1 MYIIHPMLHDEK
13 KLFHVSSHVVGSK
26 NVGAAINASKAKYI
40 YTNLCNGIR
49 SKNERGLT
57 AGLAI
62 AFVNT
67 DYTGWTDV
75 HEPKQYATRLA
86 AATAKAIAIAKYTKL
101 GYTNVGV
108 RNSVSN
114 NTGSGDGGARW
125 TAKFPSSMKQD
136 KIYSKID
143 WINTSL
149 QLDIPARVKYMAYGI
164 LAGCSTDKANAAR
177 IGFYTE
183 VDNMATLLMFVRKAM
198 GLV

>member
-1 MYIIHPMLHDEK
+1 MYIIHPMLHDER

-40 YTNLCNGIR
+40 YNNLCAGIR

-75 HEPKQYATRLA
+75 HEPKQYNSRDE
-86 AATAKAIAIAKYTKL
+86 AATAKAIAIAKYERL

-108 RNSVSN
+108 RNHVSSN
-114 NTGSGDGGARW
+114 RGTGDGGVRW
-125 TAKFPSSMKQD
+125 TKKFPSSMTQA

-164 LAGCSTDKANAAR
+164 LAGCSTDRANAAKY
-177 IGFYTE
+177 GFFTDI
-183 VDNMATLLMFVRKAM
+183 DNMATLLMFVRKAM
-198 GLV
+198 GLK

>member
-1 MYIIHPMLHDEK
+1 MYIIHPMLHEGK

-26 NVGAAINASKAKYI
+26 NIGAAVNASKAKYI
-40 YTNLCNGIR
+40 YTNLCAGIR

-67 DYTGWTDV
+67 DYIGWDDV
-75 HEPKQYATRLA
+75 YEFKQYATRDEA
-86 AATAKAIAIAKYTKL
+86 AVGKAIAIARYERL

-114 NTGSGDGGARW
+114 NVGSGNGGVRW
-125 TAKFPSSMKQD
+125 TKKFPSSMKQD
-136 KIYSKID
+136 KIYTKID

-149 QLDIPARVKYMAYGI
+149 QLSIPASVKYMAYGI
-164 LAGCSTDKANAAR
+164 LAGCSTDRANAAKY
-177 IGFYTE
+177 GFFTDI
-183 VDNMATLLMFVRKAM
+183 DNMATLLMFIRKAM
-198 GLV
+198 GLK